1 MNLELHSN
9 SKIEIWSTF
18 FQHLEGF
25 TESVNL
31 LFYSDRFYI
40 QTMDKSHVAVCE
52 LFLPASWFD
61 VYTVHESIH
70 GNNRKYISIGIN
82 VSMMTRILKVMSN
95 RTLLGGE
102 GGGGI
107 VGGGKIRETV
117 LKMGYEYNGD
127 TLDIGVGIFE
137 VGGVGE
143 SVVVG
148 GLGEKIQEYMFELP
162 LVFLPH
168 ELMNIPTDTE
178 YTAEIRLSSEWMA
191 EIVKTLKG
199 FGDTVEL
206 ECSENEIAISVSG
219 IEQGMMRVPIS
230 TDKLAFFSIEEGA
243 ELDVYIRLKYMCIMA
258 SFHKLS
264 KQLVLRMEKDRP
276 IQWMYSL
283 EVGGGDGGVVGE
295 LEEGDVE
302 NEIEKDPDARLV
314 LYLVQCDE
322 S

>member
-31 LFYSDRFYI
+31 LFYLDRFYI

-61 VYTVHESIH
+61 VYSVHESIH

-102 GGGGI
+102 GGLKI
-107 VGGGKIRETV
+107 CGKEKTV

-127 TLDIGVGIFE
+127 TLDIGVSIFAIG
-137 VGGVGE
+137 VVGE
-143 SVVVG
+143 SVVG
-148 GLGEKIQEYMFELP
+148 GGMGEKIQEYMFELP

-264 KQLVLRMEKDRP
+264 KQLVLRMEKERP
-276 IQWMYSL
+276 IQWVYSL
-283 EVGGGDGGVVGE
+283 EVGGGDGVV
-295 LEEGDVE
+295 DDME
-302 NEIEKDPDARLV
+302 NELNEPDARLV
-314 LYLVQCDE
+314 LYLVQCE
-322 S
+322 EP

>member
-31 LFYSDRFYI
+31 LFYADRFYI

-52 LFLPASWFD
+52 LFLPATWFD
-61 VYTVHESIH
+61 KYTVHESIT
-70 GNNRKYISIGIN
+70 GNKKYISIGIN
-82 VSMMTRILKVMSN
+82 VGMMTRILRIMSN

-107 VGGGKIRETV
+107 KPRGKEKII

-127 TLDIGVGIFE
+127 ALDLGICILGFE
-137 VGGVGE
+137 GE
-143 SVVVG
+143 
-148 GLGEKIQEYMFELP
+148 EATEKKIQEYMFELP
-162 LVFLPH
+162 LIFLPH
-168 ELMNIPTDTE
+168 DMMNIPIDTE

-199 FGDTVEL
+199 FGDTVEI
-206 ECSENEIAISVSG
+206 ECSENEIAISVNGS
-219 IEQGMMRVPIS
+219 EQGIMRVPIS

-243 ELDVYIRLKYMCIMA
+243 NMDVFIRLKYMLIMS

-264 KQLVLRMEKDRP
+264 KQVILRIEKDRP
-276 IQWMYSL
+276 IQWVYSL
-283 EVGGGDGGVVGE
+283 EKEKPILAASEENAEEDDGF
-295 LEEGDVE
+295 
-302 NEIEKDPDARLV
+302 EKDPEARLV
-314 LYLVQCDE
+314 FYLVQCE
-322 S
+322 EP

>member
-52 LFLPASWFD
+52 LFLPSSWFD

-102 GGGGI
+102 GGVKI
-107 VGGGKIRETV
+107 CGKEKTV
-117 LKMGYEYNGD
+117 LKMRYEYNGD
-127 TLDIGVGIFE
+127 TLDIGVSIF
-137 VGGVGE
+137 GVG
-143 SVVVG
+143 VVG
-148 GLGEKIQEYMFELP
+148 DSLGVETKIQEYMFELP

-276 IQWMYSL
+276 IQWVYSL
-283 EVGGGDGGVVGE
+283 EVGGGGDGVMDK